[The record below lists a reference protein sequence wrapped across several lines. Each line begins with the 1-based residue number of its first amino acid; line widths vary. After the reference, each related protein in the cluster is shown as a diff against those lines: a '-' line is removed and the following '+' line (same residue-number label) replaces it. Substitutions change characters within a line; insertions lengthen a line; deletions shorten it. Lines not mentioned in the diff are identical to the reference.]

1 MTDEKLQFLDV
12 DGDDGGARRLAYLQ
26 SDGCHKSPGIIWLP
40 GFNSDMVSTKA
51 SMLADWAARS
61 GRRILRFDYSGHGQ
75 SEGQFET
82 ATVSQWLEDC
92 RAVIERLAEGPQI
105 LIGSS
110 MGGWLALLALRG
122 YRTDGGGGDGAV
134 HFSGAILIAPAWDM
148 TETLM
153 WNRFPQDVR
162 RTIQTDGIYYR
173 PSAYGDGPYPIT
185 KKLIEDGRRH
195 LIGTKPFDPGCP
207 IRILHGRQDP
217 DVPWEHS
224 LKLLE
229 QLDTDDAVLSLIKD
243 GDHRLSRP
251 QDLRRLLAEIESL
264 S

>member
-1 MTDEKLQFLDV
+1 MTDEKLQFLDI
-12 DGDDGGARRLAYLQ
+12 DGDHGGARRLAYLQ
-26 SDGCHKSPGIIWLP
+26 SDGCRKSPGIIWLP
-40 GFNSDMVSTKA
+40 GFNSDMASTKA

-75 SEGQFET
+75 SEGRFEA
-82 ATVSQWLEDC
+82 ATISQWLEDC

-110 MGGWLALLALRG
+110 MGAWLALLALRG
-122 YRTDGGGGDGAV
+122 HRTDAGGGTV
-134 HFSGAILIAPAWDM
+134 HVSGAILIAPAWDM

-153 WNRFPQDVR
+153 WNRFPPDVR
-162 RTIQTDGIYYR
+162 RRIETDGVYYR

-195 LIGTKPFDPGCP
+195 LIATKTFDPGCP
-207 IRILHGRQDP
+207 IRILHGQQDP

-224 LKLLE
+224 LSLLKR
-229 QLDTDDAVLSLIKD
+229 LKTNDIVLSLIKD

-251 QDLRRLLAEIESL
+251 QDLLRLRTEIESL